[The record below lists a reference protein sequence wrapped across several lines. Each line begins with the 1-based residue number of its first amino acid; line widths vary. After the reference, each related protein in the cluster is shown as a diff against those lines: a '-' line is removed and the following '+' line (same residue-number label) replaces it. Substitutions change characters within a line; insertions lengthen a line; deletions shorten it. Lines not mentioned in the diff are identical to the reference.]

1 MTQEPTGAEDA
12 LAARVAELEKRAL
25 HKGSMSLWD
34 FALSIVPGWLMLL
47 AVGVFLAFYAWDF
60 YNAAQQAAAKTKIEN
75 AKAARAA
82 IEAKALNAP
91 EGGGSL
97 LLARLE
103 ADLAQ
108 KRQAA
113 ARARTEADALNAR
126 IGDATMREETIKAEV
141 AAKQAEAQKAAA
153 EASALS
159 KKYGYQTL
167 QQRAVRAKLILS
179 EIARATQNVFNASP
193 NVTEG
198 GGGEAAIKAAC
209 VDNLAA
215 DLIGCPAQYITRRLT
230 PIGAAQSSAP
240 APATKESGATPR
252 GGVTNN
258 APAPEKPKA
267 QASAVYATVATQ
279 GLNLRKCP
287 DVSDAC
293 PPIGVGPLPQGLKVE
308 VYGDAGN
315 GWSKINVDM
324 SSGRT
329 LTGYVKTNKLQ
340 F

>member
-1 MTQEPTGAEDA
+1 MTQESTGAEDA
-12 LAARVAELEKRAL
+12 LAARVAELEKKAL
-25 HKGSMSLWD
+25 QKGSMSLWD

-141 AAKQAEAQKAAA
+141 AAKQAE
-153 EASALS
+153 
-159 KKYGYQTL
+159 
-167 QQRAVRAKLILS
+167 
-179 EIARATQNVFNASP
+179 SP
-193 NVTEG
+193 KSG
-198 GGGEAAIKAAC
+198 GGSVRVVEEI
-209 VDNLAA
+209 
-215 DLIGCPAQYITRRLT
+215 RL
-230 PIGAAQSSAP
+230 S
-240 APATKESGATPR
+240 
-252 GGVTNN
+252 N
-258 APAPEKPKA
+258 APTKGRPREAD
-267 QASAVYATVATQ
+267 S
-279 GLNLRKCP
+279 
-287 DVSDAC
+287 
-293 PPIGVGPLPQGLKVE
+293 VGDNE
-308 VYGDAGN
+308 GDA
-315 GWSKINVDM
+315 K
-324 SSGRT
+324 R
-329 LTGYVKTNKLQ
+329 